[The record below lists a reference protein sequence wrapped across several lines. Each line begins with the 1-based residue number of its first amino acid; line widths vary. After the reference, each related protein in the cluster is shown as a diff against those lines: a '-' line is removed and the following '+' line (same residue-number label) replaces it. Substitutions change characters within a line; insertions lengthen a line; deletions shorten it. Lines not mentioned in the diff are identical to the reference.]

1 MRLSEEVLR
10 QGRAIIASRLGLDFS
25 EVRRQDLERGLV
37 RALRTAAT
45 SEPEEFLAWL
55 GLLPANDPEWR
66 RLAAHLTVGETY
78 FFRDRACFE
87 ALETRILPDLI
98 ASRREDGIR
107 RLRLWSAA
115 CATGEEPYS
124 LAILLDRLLPDR
136 ADWGVTILATDINGH
151 ALEAARRGHFR
162 DWAFRETPG
171 AIRQRYFKEGGA
183 GTFELDPEIRRM
195 VTFAPLNLAGD
206 GYPALVTNTT
216 VVDVLLCRNVL
227 MYFTREAQRATAERL
242 RGALAPGG
250 WLAVS
255 PAEASADLF
264 RPLVQVSLGAIFYR
278 KEPGGASSPSARSAA
293 QAVSPRLRPE
303 PLSVEPLAV
312 APPAPPTAP
321 RSAEARAA
329 PDRAAQLARARA
341 LADHGELEPART
353 LCQALLA
360 GDRLDPETHLLL
372 AAICQ
377 EQGEPA
383 AAMEALR
390 RALYVAPDS
399 APAHFLMGSLLF
411 QHGER
416 RRARRAMETV
426 VGLLA
431 SVDRDEVLAGSDGLT
446 AGRLLE
452 TAQGYLESR

>member
-1 MRLSEEVLR
+1 MRLPEEVLR
-10 QGRAIIASRLGLDFS
+10 QGRAIIERRLGLDFS
-25 EVRRQDLERGLV
+25 EVRRQDFERGLA
-37 RALRTAAT
+37 RALRTART

-87 ALETRILPDLI
+87 ALERQILPDLI
-98 ASRREDGIR
+98 ASRRAAGIR

-136 ADWGVTILATDINGH
+136 ADWAVTILATDINGY
-151 ALEAARRGHFR
+151 ALEAARRGVFR
-162 DWAFRETPG
+162 EWSFRETPG
-171 AIRQRYFKEGGA
+171 AIRQRYFKGKGA
-183 GTFELDPEIRRM
+183 EVFELDPEIRRM
-195 VTFAPLNLAGD
+195 VSFAPLNLAGD
-206 GYPALVTNTT
+206 GYPALVTNTAA
-216 VVDVLLCRNVL
+216 VDVLLCRNVL

-255 PAEASADLF
+255 AAEASADVF
-264 RPLVQVSLGAIFYR
+264 RPLEQVNLDAIFYR
-278 KEPGGASSPSARSAA
+278 KAPGGSTAPPARPAA
-293 QAVSPRLRPE
+293 QAVSSGLRPE
-303 PLSVEPLAV
+303 PLSLDPLAV

-321 RSAEARAA
+321 RSAEARTA
-329 PDRAAQLARARA
+329 PDRAAQLARARE

-372 AAICQ
+372 AEICQ
-377 EQGEPA
+377 EQGETA
-383 AAMEALR
+383 AAMETLR
-390 RALYVAPDS
+390 RALYLAPDS
-399 APAHFLMGSLLF
+399 APAHFLMGRLLF
-411 QHGER
+411 QQGER

-431 SVDRDEVLAGSDGLT
+431 SVQRDEVLGGSDGLT

>member
-1 MRLSEEVLR
+1 MPHVHALFHF
-10 QGRAIIASRLGLDFS
+10 GNDKFS
-25 EVRRQDLERGLV
+25 CVFIQCGYFVAGFYVRNGYVFPD
-37 RALRTAAT
+37 
-45 SEPEEFLAWL
+45 
-55 GLLPANDPEWR
+55 
-66 RLAAHLTVGETY
+66 
-78 FFRDRACFE
+78 
-87 ALETRILPDLI
+87 ILP
-98 ASRREDGIR
+98 R
-107 RLRLWSAA
+107 
-115 CATGEEPYS
+115 
-124 LAILLDRLLPDR
+124 
-136 ADWGVTILATDINGH
+136 
-151 ALEAARRGHFR
+151 
-162 DWAFRETPG
+162 
-171 AIRQRYFKEGGA
+171 
-183 GTFELDPEIRRM
+183 
-195 VTFAPLNLAGD
+195 
-206 GYPALVTNTT
+206 
-216 VVDVLLCRNVL
+216 
-227 MYFTREAQRATAERL
+227 
-242 RGALAPGG
+242 
-250 WLAVS
+250 
-255 PAEASADLF
+255 
-264 RPLVQVSLGAIFYR
+264 
-278 KEPGGASSPSARSAA
+278 
-293 QAVSPRLRPE
+293 
-303 PLSVEPLAV
+303 AV
-312 APPAPPTAP
+312 APPAPPTAS

-377 EQGEPA
+377 EQGETA

-416 RRARRAMETV
+416 RRGRRAMETV